1 MKGFTN
7 FKSNFKSIA
16 AVTIINSI
24 LLTTATASNI
34 HHHHYHH
41 HHEEHLRV
49 LDANSFENSQVSPI
63 NAEKDLQV

>member
-34 HHHHYHH
+34 HHHH

>member
-34 HHHHYHH
+34 HHHH

-49 LDANSFENSQVSPI
+49 LDANSFENSQVSPL
-63 NAEKDLQV
+63 NAEKDLKV

>member
-24 LLTTATASNI
+24 LLTTATATNI
-34 HHHHYHH
+34 HHHH

-49 LDANSFENSQVSPI
+49 LDANSFENSQVSPL
-63 NAEKDLQV
+63 NAEKDLKV